1 MALPQSGGISSA
13 HIICIH
19 TCTDSEGCLIYQW
32 ILGVSDSPPAR
43 PASHVTV
50 CPGSRSTFPLQVC
63 SKTGGSWV
71 LYCKSSRCSNKTSR
85 PELILPPQQSVVS
98 CTADSL
104 TSIYSTYLSQLGF
117 IIGVYVQGLVMFALQ
132 ELRPKNHKSPRIETA
147 VIAATDWTHILAPLG
162 WNLKLPWRWAHT
174 FQRWERNFPFM
185 IQKMGCGK
193 IVHKRFF
200 KKKIIGNLDAQIRC
214 TLMLTLALCRVS
226 MSNWD
231 QMPYF
236 QHDCGRIHHHLST
249 FGIWTWA
256 KIDLLLLT

>member
-1 MALPQSGGISSA
+1 MFSVKYRAGVSSNYSLKDLISVVSFSQLASAHNDCLMRNITTFLIQTLFFFFRTSHFGEVPLRVYRMALPQSGGISSA

-50 CPGSRSTFPLQVC
+50 CSGSRSTFPLQVC

-98 CTADSL
+98 CAADSL

-162 WNLKLPWRWAHT
+162 
-174 FQRWERNFPFM
+174 
-185 IQKMGCGK
+185 
-193 IVHKRFF
+193 
-200 KKKIIGNLDAQIRC
+200 
-214 TLMLTLALCRVS
+214 
-226 MSNWD
+226 
-231 QMPYF
+231 
-236 QHDCGRIHHHLST
+236 
-249 FGIWTWA
+249 
-256 KIDLLLLT
+256 